1 MVCGERGSKRMP
13 GEVVPP
19 LAWSASVAYTG
30 LGPRRTPMKVI
41 LNETLRRL
49 RNDPAGA
56 KQLREFIATGK
67 LNESRVITIHD
78 KDKDRPTQVR
88 LKIIPAQS

>member
-1 MVCGERGSKRMP
+1 
-13 GEVVPP
+13 
-19 LAWSASVAYTG
+19 
-30 LGPRRTPMKVI
+30 MKVI
-41 LNETLRRL
+41 LNEPMRKL

-67 LNESRVITIHD
+67 LNESRVITIQD
-78 KDKDRPTQVR
+78 KEKDLKTRVR